1 MKNKEKLKKFLVILS
16 LYTIFI
22 IFLTYSINKY
32 EYQVYKDNF
41 DTKITSIILKIK
53 EDYPNITD
61 EELYNILKS
70 SKKDGKVLEQYSLTI
85 DNKSL
90 LKENDNKYQQ
100 FLVTN
105 ITIVFISTISLI
117 FLFLRFNAK
126 KDREINKITKCL
138 EEINKRN
145 YKIDIEEM
153 SEDELSILKNELY
166 KVTIKL
172 KEDAE
177 NSKQAKKDLKDTLA
191 DISHQL
197 KTPITSILIIL
208 DNIIDNPDMDKNTR
222 EDFIRDIKREL
233 LNMNFLALN
242 LLKLSKLDSN
252 TVHFIKKEVSLD
264 EIVTSSIK
272 NIAPLCDLKN
282 ITIIKN
288 LEPGIKINCDLNWQV
303 EAITNILKNCVE
315 HSKENSKIDITT
327 ATNKVYHSIKIRDYG
342 TGISKKDLP
351 HIFERFYKGT
361 GASSSSNSIGIGLSL
376 AQKIIES
383 NDGLINVETGPDG
396 TTFTI
401 KYLI

>member
-1 MKNKEKLKKFLVILS
+1 MKNKEKLKKFLIILS
-16 LYTIFI
+16 LYTILI
-22 IFLTYSINKY
+22 IILTYGINKY

-53 EDYPNITD
+53 EEYPNITD

-70 SKKDGKVLEQYSLTI
+70 FQKDGKVLEQYSLTI

-105 ITIVFISTISLI
+105 ITIVFISTIFLI

-252 TVHFIKKEVSLD
+252 TVHFLKKEVSLN

-272 NIAPLCDLKN
+272 NVSPLCDLKN
-282 ITIIKN
+282 ITIVKN
-288 LEPGIKINCDLNWQV
+288 LESGIKINCDLNWQV

-315 HSKENSKIDITT
+315 HSNENSKIDIMTT
-327 ATNKVYHSIKIRDYG
+327 TNKVYSSIEIRDYG
-342 TGISKKDLP
+342 PGISQKDLP
-351 HIFERFYKGT
+351 HIFERFYKGV
-361 GASSSSNSIGIGLSL
+361 SSSSNSIGIGLSL
-376 AQKIIES
+376 AKKIIES
-383 NDGLINVETGPDG
+383 NNGLIMVDTSKKG

>member
-1 MKNKEKLKKFLVILS
+1 MKNKEKLKKFLIILN
-16 LYTIFI
+16 LYTIFV

-264 EIVTSSIK
+264 EVVTSSIK
-272 NIAPLCDLKN
+272 NVSPLCDLKN

-342 TGISKKDLP
+342 EGISKKDLP
-351 HIFERFYKGT
+351 HIFERFYK

>member
-41 DTKITSIILKIK
+41 DTKITSIILKVK
-53 EDYPNITD
+53 EDYPDITD

-90 LKENDNKYQQ
+90 LIENDNKYQQ

-105 ITIVFISTISLI
+105 IIIVFIGTIFLI

-208 DNIIDNPDMDKNTR
+208 DNIIDNPDMDKNTK
-222 EDFIRDIKREL
+222 EEFIRDIKREL
-233 LNMNFLALN
+233 LNINFLALN

-264 EIVTSSIK
+264 EIVTASIK
-272 NIAPLCDLKN
+272 SIAPLCDLKN
-282 ITIIKN
+282 INIEKK
-288 LEPGIKINCDLNWQV
+288 LSEDIKINCDLNWQV
-303 EAITNILKNCVE
+303 EAVTNILKNCVE
-315 HSKENSKIDITT
+315 HSRENSKIEIK
-327 ATNKVYHSIKIRDYG
+327 ASANKVYTSMEIRDYG
-342 TGISKKDLP
+342 TGISPEDLP
-351 HIFERFYKGT
+351 HIFERFYKGN
-361 GASSSSNSIGIGLSL
+361 GASFESVGIGLAL
-376 AQKIIES
+376 AKKIIES
-383 NDGLINVETGPDG
+383 NDGIISVTSSNQG
-396 TTFTI
+396 TKFTI
-401 KYLI
+401 KYPY

>member
-1 MKNKEKLKKFLVILS
+1 M
-16 LYTIFI
+16 
-22 IFLTYSINKY
+22 
-32 EYQVYKDNF
+32 
-41 DTKITSIILKIK
+41 
-53 EDYPNITD
+53 
-61 EELYNILKS
+61 
-70 SKKDGKVLEQYSLTI
+70 
-85 DNKSL
+85 
-90 LKENDNKYQQ
+90 
-100 FLVTN
+100 
-105 ITIVFISTISLI
+105 
-117 FLFLRFNAK
+117 FLRFNAK

-172 KEDAE
+172 KEDAQ

-342 TGISKKDLP
+342 TGISEKDLP
-351 HIFERFYKGT
+351 HIFERFYK

-376 AQKIIES
+376 AKKIIES
-383 NDGLINVETGPDG
+383 NNGIINVETGPDG

>member
-1 MKNKEKLKKFLVILS
+1 MKNKEKLKKFLIILS

-70 SKKDGKVLEQYSLTI
+70 FKKDGKVLEQYSITI

-90 LKENDNKYQQ
+90 LIENDNKYQQ

-105 ITIVFISTISLI
+105 IMIVFISTIFLI

-208 DNIIDNPDMDKNTR
+208 DNIIDNPDMDKNTK

-233 LNMNFLALN
+233 LNINFLALN

-264 EIVTSSIK
+264 EIVTASIK

-282 ITIIKN
+282 INIEKN
-288 LEPGIKINCDLNWQV
+288 LSEDIKINCDLNWQV
-303 EAITNILKNCVE
+303 EAVTNILKNCVE
-315 HSKENSKIDITT
+315 HSRENSKIEIT
-327 ATNKVYHSIKIRDYG
+327 ASANKVYASMEIRDYG
-342 TGISKKDLP
+342 TGISPEDLP
-351 HIFERFYKGT
+351 HIFERFYKGN
-361 GASSSSNSIGIGLSL
+361 GASFESVGIGLAL
-376 AQKIIES
+376 AKKIIES
-383 NDGLINVETGPDG
+383 NDGIIRVTSSNQG
-396 TTFTI
+396 TKFTI
-401 KYLI
+401 KYPY

>member
-1 MKNKEKLKKFLVILS
+1 MKNKEKLKKFLIILS

-22 IFLTYSINKY
+22 IILTYGINKY

-100 FLVTN
+100 FLIIN
-105 ITIVFISTISLI
+105 ITIFFISTIFLI

-126 KDREINKITKCL
+126 KDREINKITKYL

-252 TVHFIKKEVSLD
+252 TVHFIKKEVSSD
-264 EIVTSSIK
+264 EIVISSIK

-342 TGISKKDLP
+342 TGISKKELP
-351 HIFERFYKGT
+351 HILERFYK

-376 AQKIIES
+376 AKKIIES
-383 NDGLINVETGPDG
+383 NNGLINVETGPDG

>member
-16 LYTIFI
+16 LYTIFV

-272 NIAPLCDLKN
+272 NVSPLCDLKN

-351 HIFERFYKGT
+351 HIFERFYKG
-361 GASSSSNSIGIGLSL
+361 ASSSSNSIGIGLSL

>member
-16 LYTIFI
+16 LYTIFV

-100 FLVTN
+100 FLIIN
-105 ITIVFISTISLI
+105 ITIFFISTIFLI
-117 FLFLRFNAK
+117 FLFLRFNTK
-126 KDREINKITKCL
+126 KDQEINKITKCL

-282 ITIIKN
+282 ITITKN

-351 HIFERFYKGT
+351 HIFERFYKG
-361 GASSSSNSIGIGLSL
+361 ASSSSNSIGIGLSL
-376 AQKIIES
+376 AKKIIES
-383 NDGLINVETGPDG
+383 NNGLINVETGPDG

>member
-1 MKNKEKLKKFLVILS
+1 MKNKEKLKKFLIILS

-105 ITIVFISTISLI
+105 ITIFFISTIFLI

-197 KTPITSILIIL
+197 KTPITSVLIIL
-208 DNIIDNPDMDKNTR
+208 DNIIDNPDMDKNTK

-233 LNMNFLALN
+233 LNINFLALN

-282 ITIIKN
+282 INIEKN
-288 LEPGIKINCDLNWQV
+288 ISAHIKINCDLNWQV
-303 EAITNILKNCVE
+303 EALTNILKNCVE
-315 HSKENSKIDITT
+315 HSNENSKIEIT
-327 ATNKVYHSIKIRDYG
+327 ASANKVYASMEIRDYG
-342 TGISKKDLP
+342 TGISPEDLP
-351 HIFERFYKGT
+351 HIFERFYKGKD
-361 GASSSSNSIGIGLSL
+361 ASFESVGIGLAL
-376 AQKIIES
+376 AKKIIES
-383 NDGLINVETGPDG
+383 NDGIIGVTSNNQG
-396 TTFTI
+396 TKFTI
-401 KYLI
+401 KYPY

>member
-1 MKNKEKLKKFLVILS
+1 MKNKEKLKKFLIILS

-22 IFLTYSINKY
+22 IILTYGINKY

-53 EDYPNITD
+53 EDYPDITD

-70 SKKDGKVLEQYSLTI
+70 SQKDGKVLEQYSLTI

-90 LKENDNKYQQ
+90 LVENDNKYQQ

-105 ITIVFISTISLI
+105 IIIVFINTIFFI

-208 DNIIDNPDMDKNTR
+208 DNIIDNPDMDKNTK

-233 LNMNFLALN
+233 LNINFLALN

-264 EIVTSSIK
+264 EIVTASIK

-282 ITIIKN
+282 INIEKN
-288 LEPGIKINCDLNWQV
+288 LSEDIKINCDLNWQV
-303 EAITNILKNCVE
+303 EAVTNILKNCVE
-315 HSKENSKIDITT
+315 HSRENSKIEIT
-327 ATNKVYHSIKIRDYG
+327 ASANKVYASMEIRDYG
-342 TGISKKDLP
+342 TGISPEDLP
-351 HIFERFYKGT
+351 HIFERFYKGN
-361 GASSSSNSIGIGLSL
+361 GASFESVGIGLAL
-376 AQKIIES
+376 AKKIIES
-383 NDGLINVETGPDG
+383 NDGIIRVTSSNQG
-396 TTFTI
+396 TKFTI
-401 KYLI
+401 KYPY

>member
-1 MKNKEKLKKFLVILS
+1 MKNKEKLKKFLIILS

-53 EDYPNITD
+53 EDYPDITD

-105 ITIVFISTISLI
+105 IMIVFISTIFLI

-126 KDREINKITKCL
+126 KDREINKITKYL

-252 TVHFIKKEVSLD
+252 TVHFIKKEVFLD

-361 GASSSSNSIGIGLSL
+361 GGSANSIGIGLSL

>member
-1 MKNKEKLKKFLVILS
+1 MKNKEKLKKFLIILS

-22 IFLTYSINKY
+22 IILTYGINKY

-53 EDYPNITD
+53 EEYPNITD

-70 SKKDGKVLEQYSLTI
+70 SQKDGKVLEQYSLTI

-90 LKENDNKYQQ
+90 LKENDNKSQQ

-105 ITIVFISTISLI
+105 ITIVFVSTIFLI

-252 TVHFIKKEVSLD
+252 TVHFLKKEVSLN

-272 NIAPLCDLKN
+272 NVSPLCDLKN
-282 ITIIKN
+282 ITIAKN
-288 LEPGIKINCDLNWQV
+288 LESGIKINCDLNWQV

-315 HSKENSKIDITT
+315 HSNENSKIDIATT
-327 ATNKVYHSIKIRDYG
+327 ANKVYASIEIRDYG
-342 TGISKKDLP
+342 PGISQKDLP
-351 HIFERFYKGT
+351 HIFERFYK

-376 AQKIIES
+376 AKKIIES
-383 NDGLINVETGPDG
+383 NNGLIMVDTSKKG

>member
-1 MKNKEKLKKFLVILS
+1 MKNKEKLKKFLIILS
-16 LYTIFI
+16 LYTIFV

-53 EDYPNITD
+53 EDYPDITD

-105 ITIVFISTISLI
+105 ITIVFISTIFLI

-197 KTPITSILIIL
+197 KTPITSVLIIL
-208 DNIIDNPDMDKNTR
+208 DNIIDNPDMDKNTK

-233 LNMNFLALN
+233 LNINFLALN

-282 ITIIKN
+282 INIEKN
-288 LEPGIKINCDLNWQV
+288 ISAHIKINCDLNWQV
-303 EAITNILKNCVE
+303 EALTNILKNCVE
-315 HSKENSKIDITT
+315 HSNENSKIEIT
-327 ATNKVYHSIKIRDYG
+327 ASANKVYASMEIRDYG
-342 TGISKKDLP
+342 TGISPEDLP
-351 HIFERFYKGT
+351 HIFERFYKGKD
-361 GASSSSNSIGIGLSL
+361 ASFESVGIGLAL
-376 AQKIIES
+376 AKKIIES
-383 NDGLINVETGPDG
+383 NDGIIGVTSNNQG
-396 TTFTI
+396 TKFTI
-401 KYLI
+401 KYPF

>member
-1 MKNKEKLKKFLVILS
+1 MKNKEKLKKFLIILS
-16 LYTIFI
+16 LYTIFV

-105 ITIVFISTISLI
+105 IMIVFISTIFLI
-117 FLFLRFNAK
+117 FLFLKFNAK

-361 GASSSSNSIGIGLSL
+361 GGSANSIGIGLSL

>member
-16 LYTIFI
+16 LYTVFI

-90 LKENDNKYQQ
+90 LVENDNKYQQ

-105 ITIVFISTISLI
+105 IIIVFINTIFFI

-208 DNIIDNPDMDKNTR
+208 DNIIDNPDMDKNTK

-233 LNMNFLALN
+233 LNINFLALN

-264 EIVTSSIK
+264 EIVTASIK

-282 ITIIKN
+282 INIEKN
-288 LEPGIKINCDLNWQV
+288 LSEDIKINCDLNWQV
-303 EAITNILKNCVE
+303 EAVTNILKNCVE
-315 HSKENSKIDITT
+315 HSRENSKIEIT
-327 ATNKVYHSIKIRDYG
+327 ASANKVYASMEIRDYG
-342 TGISKKDLP
+342 TGISPEDLP
-351 HIFERFYKGT
+351 HIFERFYKGN
-361 GASSSSNSIGIGLSL
+361 GASFESVGIGLAL
-376 AQKIIES
+376 AKKIIES
-383 NDGLINVETGPDG
+383 NDGIIRVTSSNQG
-396 TTFTI
+396 TKFTI
-401 KYLI
+401 KYPY

>member
-1 MKNKEKLKKFLVILS
+1 MKNKEKLKKFLIILS
-16 LYTIFI
+16 LYAIFVI
-22 IFLTYSINKY
+22 ILTYSINKY

-105 ITIVFISTISLI
+105 ITIVFISTIFLI

-282 ITIIKN
+282 ITIINN

-327 ATNKVYHSIKIRDYG
+327 TTNKVYHSIKIRDYG

-351 HIFERFYKGT
+351 HIFERFYK

>member
-1 MKNKEKLKKFLVILS
+1 MKNKEKLKKFLIILS

-22 IFLTYSINKY
+22 IILTYGINKY

-53 EDYPNITD
+53 EEYPNITD

-105 ITIVFISTISLI
+105 ITIVFISTIFLI

-252 TVHFIKKEVSLD
+252 TVHFLKKEVSLN

-272 NIAPLCDLKN
+272 NVSPLCDLKN
-282 ITIIKN
+282 ITIVKN
-288 LEPGIKINCDLNWQV
+288 LESGIKINCDLNWQV

-315 HSKENSKIDITT
+315 HSNENSKIDIMTT
-327 ATNKVYHSIKIRDYG
+327 TNKVYTSIEIRDYG
-342 TGISKKDLP
+342 PGISQKDLP
-351 HIFERFYKGT
+351 HIFERFYK

-376 AQKIIES
+376 AKKIIES
-383 NDGLINVETGPDG
+383 NNGLIMVDTSKKG

>member
-1 MKNKEKLKKFLVILS
+1 MKNKEKLKKFLIILS

-41 DTKITSIILKIK
+41 DTKITSIVLKIK

-85 DNKSL
+85 ANKSL

-105 ITIVFISTISLI
+105 ITIVFISTIFLI

-126 KDREINKITKCL
+126 KDLEINKITKCL

-282 ITIIKN
+282 ITITQN

-361 GASSSSNSIGIGLSL
+361 GGSANSIGIGLSL

>member
-1 MKNKEKLKKFLVILS
+1 MKNKEKLKKFLIILS
-16 LYTIFI
+16 LYTIFV
-22 IFLTYSINKY
+22 IFLTYGINKY

-53 EDYPNITD
+53 EEYPNITD

-105 ITIVFISTISLI
+105 ITIVFIGTIFLI

-208 DNIIDNPDMDKNTR
+208 DNIIDNQDMDKNTR

-252 TVHFIKKEVSLD
+252 TVHFLKKEVSLN

-272 NIAPLCDLKN
+272 NVSPLCDLKN
-282 ITIIKN
+282 ITIVKN
-288 LEPGIKINCDLNWQV
+288 LESGIKINCDLNWQV

-315 HSKENSKIDITT
+315 HSNENSKIDITT
-327 ATNKVYHSIKIRDYG
+327 TANKVYTSIEIRDYG
-342 TGISKKDLP
+342 PGISQKDLP
-351 HIFERFYKGT
+351 HIFERFYK

-376 AQKIIES
+376 AKKIIES
-383 NDGLINVETGPDG
+383 NNGLIMVDTSKKG

>member
-41 DTKITSIILKIK
+41 DTKITSIILKVK
-53 EDYPNITD
+53 EDYPDITD

-90 LKENDNKYQQ
+90 LIENDNKYQQ

-105 ITIVFISTISLI
+105 IIMVFISTIFLI

-208 DNIIDNPDMDKNTR
+208 DNIIDNPDMDKNTK

-233 LNMNFLALN
+233 LNINFLALN

-264 EIVTSSIK
+264 EIVTASIK

-282 ITIIKN
+282 INIKKN
-288 LEPGIKINCDLNWQV
+288 LSEDIKINCDLNWQV
-303 EAITNILKNCVE
+303 EAVTNILKNCVE
-315 HSKENSKIDITT
+315 HSRENSKIEVT
-327 ATNKVYHSIKIRDYG
+327 ASANKVYASMEIRDYG
-342 TGISKKDLP
+342 TGISSEDLP
-351 HIFERFYKGT
+351 HIFERFYKGN
-361 GASSSSNSIGIGLSL
+361 GASFESVGIGLAL
-376 AQKIIES
+376 AKKIIES
-383 NDGLINVETGPDG
+383 NDGIISVTSSNQG
-396 TTFTI
+396 TKFTI
-401 KYLI
+401 KYPY

>member
-1 MKNKEKLKKFLVILS
+1 MKNKEKLKKFLIILS
-16 LYTIFI
+16 LYTIFV

-105 ITIVFISTISLI
+105 ITIVFISTIFLI

-153 SEDELSILKNELY
+153 SEDELSILKDELY

-197 KTPITSILIIL
+197 KTPITSVLIIL
-208 DNIIDNPDMDKNTR
+208 DNIIDNPDMDKNTK

-233 LNMNFLALN
+233 LNINFLALN

-282 ITIIKN
+282 INIEKN
-288 LEPGIKINCDLNWQV
+288 ISAHIKINCDLNWQV
-303 EAITNILKNCVE
+303 EALTNILKNCVE
-315 HSKENSKIDITT
+315 HSNENSKIEIT
-327 ATNKVYHSIKIRDYG
+327 ASANKVYASMEIRDYG
-342 TGISKKDLP
+342 TGISPEDLP
-351 HIFERFYKGT
+351 HIFERFYKGKD
-361 GASSSSNSIGIGLSL
+361 ASFESVGIGLAL
-376 AQKIIES
+376 AKKIIES
-383 NDGLINVETGPDG
+383 NDGIIGVTSNNQG
-396 TTFTI
+396 TKFTI
-401 KYLI
+401 KYPF

>member
-1 MKNKEKLKKFLVILS
+1 MKNKEKLKKFLMILS

-41 DTKITSIILKIK
+41 DTKITSIILKVK

-90 LKENDNKYQQ
+90 LIENDNKYQQ

-105 ITIVFISTISLI
+105 IMIVFISTIFLI

-208 DNIIDNPDMDKNTR
+208 DNIIDNPNMDKNTK

-233 LNMNFLALN
+233 LNINFLALN

-264 EIVTSSIK
+264 EIVTASIK

-282 ITIIKN
+282 INIEKN
-288 LEPGIKINCDLNWQV
+288 LSEDIKINCDLNWQV
-303 EAITNILKNCVE
+303 EAVTNILKNCVE
-315 HSKENSKIDITT
+315 HSRENSKIEIT
-327 ATNKVYHSIKIRDYG
+327 ASANKVYASMEIRDYG
-342 TGISKKDLP
+342 TGISPEDLP
-351 HIFERFYKGT
+351 HIFERFYKGN
-361 GASSSSNSIGIGLSL
+361 GASFESVGIGLAL
-376 AQKIIES
+376 AKKIIES
-383 NDGLINVETGPDG
+383 NDGIISVTSNNQG
-396 TTFTI
+396 TKFTI
-401 KYLI
+401 KYPY

>member
-1 MKNKEKLKKFLVILS
+1 MKNKEKLKKFLKILS
-16 LYTIFI
+16 LDTILI

-41 DTKITSIILKIK
+41 DTKITSIILKVK

-105 ITIVFISTISLI
+105 IMIVFINILLLI
-117 FLFLRFNAK
+117 FLFLGFNAK

-208 DNIIDNPDMDKNTR
+208 DNIIDNPDMDKNTK

-233 LNMNFLALN
+233 LNINFLALN

-272 NIAPLCDLKN
+272 NVSPLCDLKN
-282 ITIIKN
+282 ITVIKN

-327 ATNKVYHSIKIRDYG
+327 TTNKVYLSIKIRDYG
-342 TGISKKDLP
+342 DGISEKDLP

-361 GASSSSNSIGIGLSL
+361 GGSANSIGIGLSL

-383 NDGLINVETGPDG
+383 NDGFINVETGPGG

>member
-1 MKNKEKLKKFLVILS
+1 MKNKEKLKKFLIILS

-90 LKENDNKYQQ
+90 LVENDNKYQQ

-105 ITIVFISTISLI
+105 IIIVFINTIFLI

-208 DNIIDNPDMDKNTR
+208 DNIIDNPDMDKNTK

-233 LNMNFLALN
+233 LNINFLALN

-252 TVHFIKKEVSLD
+252 TVHFIKKEVSLA
-264 EIVTSSIK
+264 EIVTASIK

-282 ITIIKN
+282 INIEKK
-288 LEPGIKINCDLNWQV
+288 LSEDIKINCDLNWQV
-303 EAITNILKNCVE
+303 EAVTNILKNCVE
-315 HSKENSKIDITT
+315 HSRENSKIEIT
-327 ATNKVYHSIKIRDYG
+327 ASANKVYASMEIRDYG
-342 TGISKKDLP
+342 TGISPEDLP
-351 HIFERFYKGT
+351 HIFERFYKGN
-361 GASSSSNSIGIGLSL
+361 GASFESVGIGLAL
-376 AQKIIES
+376 AKKIIES
-383 NDGLINVETGPDG
+383 NDGIISVTSSNQG
-396 TTFTI
+396 TKFTI
-401 KYLI
+401 KYPY

>member
-16 LYTIFI
+16 LYTIFV

-53 EDYPNITD
+53 EDYPAITD

-105 ITIVFISTISLI
+105 ITIVFISTIFLI

-197 KTPITSILIIL
+197 KTPITSVLIIL
-208 DNIIDNPDMDKNTR
+208 DNIIDNPDMDKNTK

-233 LNMNFLALN
+233 LNINFLALN

-282 ITIIKN
+282 INIEKN
-288 LEPGIKINCDLNWQV
+288 LSAYIKINCDLNWQV
-303 EAITNILKNCVE
+303 EALTNILKNCVE
-315 HSKENSKIDITT
+315 HSNENSKIEIT
-327 ATNKVYHSIKIRDYG
+327 ASANKVYASMEIRDYG
-342 TGISKKDLP
+342 TGISPEDLP
-351 HIFERFYKGT
+351 HIFERFYKGKD
-361 GASSSSNSIGIGLSL
+361 ASFESVGIGLAL
-376 AQKIIES
+376 AKKIIES
-383 NDGLINVETGPDG
+383 NDGIIGVTSNNQG
-396 TTFTI
+396 TKFTI
-401 KYLI
+401 KYPY

>member
-1 MKNKEKLKKFLVILS
+1 MKNKEKLKKFLIILS
-16 LYTIFI
+16 LYTIFV

-117 FLFLRFNAK
+117 FLFLKFNAK

-191 DISHQL
+191 DILHQL

-351 HIFERFYKGT
+351 HIFERFYKG
-361 GASSSSNSIGIGLSL
+361 ASSSSNSIGIGLSL

>member
-1 MKNKEKLKKFLVILS
+1 MKNKEKLKKFLVLLS

-32 EYQVYKDNF
+32 EYQAYKDNF
-41 DTKITSIILKIK
+41 DTKITSIILKVK
-53 EDYPNITD
+53 EEYPNITD
-61 EELYNILKS
+61 DELYNILKS

-105 ITIVFISTISLI
+105 IMLVFINILFLI

-208 DNIIDNPDMDKNTR
+208 DNIIDNPDMDKNTK

-233 LNMNFLALN
+233 LNINFLALN

-264 EIVTSSIK
+264 EIVTASIK

-282 ITIIKN
+282 INIEKN
-288 LEPGIKINCDLNWQV
+288 LSEDIKINCDLNWQV
-303 EAITNILKNCVE
+303 EAVTNILKNCVE
-315 HSKENSKIDITT
+315 HSRENSKIEIT
-327 ATNKVYHSIKIRDYG
+327 ASANKVYASMEIRDYG
-342 TGISKKDLP
+342 TGISPEDLP
-351 HIFERFYKGT
+351 HIFERFYKGN
-361 GASSSSNSIGIGLSL
+361 GASFESVGIGLAL
-376 AQKIIES
+376 AKKIIES
-383 NDGLINVETGPDG
+383 NDGIIRVTSSNQG
-396 TTFTI
+396 TKFTI
-401 KYLI
+401 KYPY

>member
-1 MKNKEKLKKFLVILS
+1 ML
-16 LYTIFI
+16 
-22 IFLTYSINKY
+22 
-32 EYQVYKDNF
+32 
-41 DTKITSIILKIK
+41 
-53 EDYPNITD
+53 
-61 EELYNILKS
+61 
-70 SKKDGKVLEQYSLTI
+70 
-85 DNKSL
+85 
-90 LKENDNKYQQ
+90 
-100 FLVTN
+100 
-105 ITIVFISTISLI
+105 
-117 FLFLRFNAK
+117 K

-208 DNIIDNPDMDKNTR
+208 DNIIDNPDMDKNTK

-342 TGISKKDLP
+342 TGISEKDLP
-351 HIFERFYKGT
+351 HIFERFYK

-376 AQKIIES
+376 AKKIIES
-383 NDGLINVETGPDG
+383 NNGIINVETGPDG

>member
-1 MKNKEKLKKFLVILS
+1 MKNKEKLKKFLIILS

-22 IFLTYSINKY
+22 IILTYGINKY

-53 EDYPNITD
+53 EDYPDITD

-105 ITIVFISTISLI
+105 ITIVFISTIFLI

-252 TVHFIKKEVSLD
+252 TVHFLKKEVSLN

-272 NIAPLCDLKN
+272 NVSPLCDLKN

-315 HSKENSKIDITT
+315 HSNENSKIDIMTT
-327 ATNKVYHSIKIRDYG
+327 ANKVYASIEIRDYG
-342 TGISKKDLP
+342 PGISQKDLP
-351 HIFERFYKGT
+351 HIFERFYK

-376 AQKIIES
+376 AKKIIES
-383 NDGLINVETGPDG
+383 NNGLIMVDTSKKG

>member
-1 MKNKEKLKKFLVILS
+1 MKNKEKLKKFLIILS
-16 LYTIFI
+16 LYTILI
-22 IFLTYSINKY
+22 IILTYGINKY

-53 EDYPNITD
+53 EEYPNITD

-70 SKKDGKVLEQYSLTI
+70 FQKDGKVLEQYSLTI

-105 ITIVFISTISLI
+105 ITIVFISAIFLI

-177 NSKQAKKDLKDTLA
+177 NSKQAKKDLKNTLA

-252 TVHFIKKEVSLD
+252 TVHFLKKEVSLN

-272 NIAPLCDLKN
+272 NVSPLCDLKN
-282 ITIIKN
+282 ITIVKN
-288 LEPGIKINCDLNWQV
+288 LESGIKINCDLNWQV

-315 HSKENSKIDITT
+315 HSNENSKIDITT
-327 ATNKVYHSIKIRDYG
+327 TANKVYASIEIRDYG
-342 TGISKKDLP
+342 PGISQKDLP
-351 HIFERFYKGT
+351 HIFERFYK

-376 AQKIIES
+376 AKKIIES
-383 NDGLINVETGPDG
+383 NNGLIMVDTSKKG

>member
-16 LYTIFI
+16 LYTIFV

-105 ITIVFISTISLI
+105 IMIVFISTIFLI

-361 GASSSSNSIGIGLSL
+361 GGSANSIGIGLSL

>member
-1 MKNKEKLKKFLVILS
+1 MKNKEKLKKFLIILS

-22 IFLTYSINKY
+22 IILTYGINKY

-41 DTKITSIILKIK
+41 DTKITSIILKVK
-53 EDYPNITD
+53 EDYPDITD

-105 ITIVFISTISLI
+105 ITIVFVSTIFLI

-252 TVHFIKKEVSLD
+252 TVHFLKKEVSLN

-272 NIAPLCDLKN
+272 NVSPLCDLKN
-282 ITIIKN
+282 ITIVKN
-288 LEPGIKINCDLNWQV
+288 LESGIKINCDLNWQV

-315 HSKENSKIDITT
+315 HSNENSKIDITT
-327 ATNKVYHSIKIRDYG
+327 TTNKVYTSIEIRDYG
-342 TGISKKDLP
+342 PGISQKDLP
-351 HIFERFYKGT
+351 HIFERFYK

-376 AQKIIES
+376 AKKIIES
-383 NDGLINVETGPDG
+383 NNGLIMVDTSKKG